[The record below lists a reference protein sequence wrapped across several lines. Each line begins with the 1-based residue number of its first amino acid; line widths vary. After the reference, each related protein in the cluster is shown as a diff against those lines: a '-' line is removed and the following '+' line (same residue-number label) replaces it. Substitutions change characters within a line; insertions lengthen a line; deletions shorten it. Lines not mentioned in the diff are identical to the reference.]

1 VSTAFADP
9 ILLLVEPSAMQAKY
23 IVQSCKELGLE
34 RVRLAGSAAEALI
47 SMRDLR
53 PDVVISALYLPD
65 MTGTDL
71 IVAMRNEADLAGVPF
86 ILISSETRPQAL
98 DPVRQAGVCGILPKP
113 FTTKQLSR
121 ALDTTIDYLA
131 AEQGEAMDFR
141 AEELRVL
148 LVDDSSSAR
157 KFMRRLLENLGIMNF
172 IEAENG
178 SVAASILAD
187 TMVDLVITDYNMPE
201 MDGKGLVDF
210 IRQQSW
216 QASVPILMVTSE
228 DDMGR
233 LAAIESA
240 GVSGICDKPFE
251 AHVVRELLGRLL
263 ANREANGN
271 GSDI

>member
-1 VSTAFADP
+1 MSTAFADP
-9 ILLLVEPSAMQAKY
+9 TILLVEPSAMQAKC
-23 IVQSCKELGLE
+23 ITLSCKELGME

-71 IVAMRNEADLAGVPF
+71 IVAMRNEPDLAGVPF

-113 FTTKQLSR
+113 FTTVQLSR

-131 AEQGEAMDFR
+131 TEHGESIDFR

-148 LVDDSSSAR
+148 LVDDSPSAR
-157 KFMRRLLENLGIMNF
+157 KFMRRLLENLGIMDF
-172 IEAENG
+172 VEAENG

-187 TMVDLVITDYNMPE
+187 TRVDLVITDYNMPE

-216 QASVPILMVTSE
+216 QASVPIIMVTSE
-228 DDMGR
+228 ADMGR
-233 LAAIESA
+233 LAAIEAA

-251 AHVVRELLGRLL
+251 AHVVRDLIGRLL
-263 ANREANGN
+263 ANRDADGGN
-271 GSDI
+271 E